1 MRLRE
6 ARAGTAAEADAVAA
20 AEEASVEVAEA
31 AEEAMAAAVAA
42 VEAGMAEAEEDARTN
57 LRYIYCVCVLFLLMF
72 HYCKK

>member
-6 ARAGTAAEADAVAA
+6 ARAGTAAEADAVA

-31 AEEAMAAAVAA
+31 AEEAMAAAAAA